1 MVNHSTSPAGDVT
14 SAAAERYE
22 FAIIPPERGER
33 LDLVLSRRMVFPT
46 RSQVK
51 RVIEQGLVTVNRRVE
66 KAGYRVREGEI
77 VCVIRE
83 PVRPAEAEPEDLPLA
98 VVYEDDDIIVVDK
111 PAGMV
116 VHPAAGNYRGTL
128 VNALLFHCPNLSG
141 IGGVARPG
149 IVHRLD
155 KQTSGLMVVAKSD
168 QAHEGLSRQFK
179 GHRIE
184 KEYTAFVY
192 GDPPGDEGVIE
203 LSIGRHP
210 VDRKKM
216 STKSRRGKRAL
227 TRWSVRERFGV
238 VALLVVKIETGR
250 THQIRVHLQTLGH
263 PVVGDSVYGNAKK
276 RIDEINDNELRTILK
291 SMKRQALHSSRIG
304 FLHPR
309 DNRALEFSIPLPDDM
324 ASLHERLR
332 AYGGR
337 GT

>member
-1 MVNHSTSPAGDVT
+1 MNLSHPPVGDVT

-22 FAIIPPERGER
+22 FPIVPSERGER
-33 LDLVLSRRMVFPT
+33 LDLVLSRRTIFPT

-51 RVIEQGLVTVNRRVE
+51 RVIEQGLVTVNARVE
-66 KAGYRVREGEI
+66 KAGYRVREGDI
-77 VCVIRE
+77 VCVMRE
-83 PVRPAEAEPEDLPLA
+83 PVRPAEAEPEDIPLS

-128 VNALLFHCPNLSG
+128 VNALLFHCPDLSG

-168 QAHEGLSRQFK
+168 RAHEGLSRQFK

-192 GDPPGDEGVIE
+192 GDPPDNEGVIE

-216 STKSRRGKRAL
+216 STRSRRGKEAL
-227 TRWSVRERFGV
+227 TRWSVRERFGLV
-238 VALLVVKIETGR
+238 TLLVVRIETGR
-250 THQIRVHLQTLGH
+250 THQIRVHLQALGH
-263 PVVGDSVYGNAKK
+263 PVVGDSVYGNSKK

-304 FLHPR
+304 FLHPH
-309 DNRALEFSIPLPDDM
+309 DNRRLEFSAPLPDDM
-324 ASLHERLR
+324 ASLYEKLL
-332 AYGGR
+332 AYEVR